1 MYSYRFETVVG
12 GLPVNLMIPIEVV
25 DGSGVGR
32 IAVISYKAESAL
44 TQAFDAQEMA
54 TISFFQARKTHLSC
68 LMNLAEKKLLKA
80 NHQMGLSCFSGLWR
94 KSLG

>member
-1 MYSYRFETVVG
+1 M
-12 GLPVNLMIPIEVV
+12 NLVIPIEVV

-54 TISFFQARKTHLSC
+54 TISFFQASKTHLSF
-68 LMNLAEKKLLKA
+68 LMNLYE
-80 NHQMGLSCFSGLWR
+80 R
-94 KSLG
+94 KS